1 MMTLAGLLVAAAK
14 KSDSGIAS
22 VVKEVVQEGK
32 DASLFKHAM
41 KHGRVRKIN

>member
-1 MMTLAGLLVAAAK
+1 MTLASFLIAAAK

-32 DASLFKHAM
+32 DASLFKRAM
-41 KHGRVRKIN
+41 KHGHVRKIN